1 MHRHRLIALCTAK
14 VFILESQIFVSGD
27 MNIDFVDF
35 DTGKKIPL
43 DQQLVTV
50 ARGLALSSIHQLEI
64 TGWLQWL
71 GLLTNRTA
79 VINRKRHLLKW
90 NVEMYDTDDKPIL
103 YALFKIPHHLSNSSL
118 LIIHQS

>member
-1 MHRHRLIALCTAK
+1 
-14 VFILESQIFVSGD
+14 

-50 ARGLALSSIHQLEI
+50 ARGVALSSIHQLEI

-103 YALFKIPHHLSNSSL
+103 YVLFEIPHHLSNPSL